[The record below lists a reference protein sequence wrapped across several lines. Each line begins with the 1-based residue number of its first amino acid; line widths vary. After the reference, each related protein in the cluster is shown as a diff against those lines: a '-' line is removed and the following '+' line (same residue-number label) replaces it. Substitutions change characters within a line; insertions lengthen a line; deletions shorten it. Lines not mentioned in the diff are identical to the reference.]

1 MDRYGK
7 HISVYSEV
15 GVGSV
20 AKLYLPAAINLSEP
34 VAGLRPPCEPGGT
47 ILLAEDDPSLRRM
60 ISQVLVS
67 SGYVVLEAKNG
78 MVALEIAKRH
88 HDGIAAVVTDIGMP
102 QMGGIELVKQLEL
115 VCPEAQIVY
124 MSGFS
129 EDIALVNECV
139 RGGALFLLKP
149 FPLRE
154 FVKKLADL
162 IGKGRTSKMLSA
174 ANRVA
179 TNTSHS
185 RCAQSGTAEAKES

>member
-1 MDRYGK
+1 V
-7 HISVYSEV
+7 I
-15 GVGSV
+15 
-20 AKLYLPAAINLSEP
+20 KLYFPAAINLSEP
-34 VAGLRPPCEPGGT
+34 VAGLRPTCEPGGT

-78 MVALEIAKRH
+78 TVALEIARRH

-102 QMGGIELVKQLEL
+102 HMGGIELVKQLEF
-115 VCPEAQIVY
+115 VCPEARVVY

-129 EDIALVNECV
+129 EDIALVNERV
-139 RGGALFLLKP
+139 RGGALFFLKP

-162 IGKGRTSKMLSA
+162 IRETRTSEILLA
-174 ANRVA
+174 ANRDA

-185 RCAQSGTAEAKES
+185 LCAQSRPAETKES